1 MEHIKKRKARALARR
16 VCKRKLEGS
25 VYAILQ
31 NLFLPLF
38 RKQETSLN
46 PDPKNILIIQC
57 KQHIGDLVV
66 AMPFIAALRDGHPQ
80 ARLSVLVPDELIP
93 MAKLDQNVD
102 NVIGYARPL
111 ERTPWGALMLG
122 RRLRRHNYDTVFL
135 LSIHFFSSL
144 AAFLSGAPTRIGYNY
159 NGRGFLLSWAL
170 RPHISC
176 NRSGW
181 EYDSADQVPHII
193 EFWDKLLS
201 RRHLSSLPPSWK
213 GLDLVEQVH
222 SVRAWMNHSLAGCNR
237 PFIGMHTTARNPI
250 RNWAPENFTQLCREI
265 SASYGGTIIFT
276 GSDHDLQRIEGIR
289 RNLSIKTVIS
299 VGQLDILHT
308 WELIRQL
315 DFMISVDTALIHLC
329 AALRVPVISLFG
341 PGDPLIWG
349 PYGFADLVIQKH
361 EACQRCKGGRCVQ
374 NRVYCMEE
382 ITVQNVMEI
391 IRKNAYR
398 LINPSGSAGRSA
410 TVSSEKPAAL

>member
-122 RRLRRHNYDTVFL
+122 RRLRRHP
-135 LSIHFFSSL
+135 FF
-144 AAFLSGAPTRIGYNY
+144 
-159 NGRGFLLSWAL
+159 
-170 RPHISC
+170 
-176 NRSGW
+176 
-181 EYDSADQVPHII
+181 Q
-193 EFWDKLLS
+193 
-201 RRHLSSLPPSWK
+201 
-213 GLDLVEQVH
+213 
-222 SVRAWMNHSLAGCNR
+222 
-237 PFIGMHTTARNPI
+237 
-250 RNWAPENFTQLCREI
+250 
-265 SASYGGTIIFT
+265 
-276 GSDHDLQRIEGIR
+276 
-289 RNLSIKTVIS
+289 
-299 VGQLDILHT
+299 
-308 WELIRQL
+308 
-315 DFMISVDTALIHLC
+315 
-329 AALRVPVISLFG
+329 
-341 PGDPLIWG
+341 
-349 PYGFADLVIQKH
+349 
-361 EACQRCKGGRCVQ
+361 
-374 NRVYCMEE
+374 
-382 ITVQNVMEI
+382 
-391 IRKNAYR
+391 
-398 LINPSGSAGRSA
+398 
-410 TVSSEKPAAL
+410 